1 MGHSPCLPIL
11 LKHFDDMVQ
20 ENIHIKNFHHYF
32 PQVSASRG
40 AHHRVYNTIKETL
53 LTHPKSSKRWAQCWG
68 VYRQAS
74 NALMPSG
81 RLSFHRQHSDPTA
94 LLTYLADD
102 TWTHVHFI
110 RLNCKSL
117 GFCGRPLNIMPRVL
131 RKPHHIWPLSDWKS
145 QSYAVGKLLSWGIFV
160 SFSRGEVGCFLGN
173 ERPSA
178 FASKAFQFK

>member
-1 MGHSPCLPIL
+1 MIWSKKTSISRTFITTFPKYQHQEVPIRGSTIPSKKPFSPIP
-11 LKHFDDMVQ
+11 KVTKGGQ
-20 ENIHIKNFHHYF
+20 NAE
-32 PQVSASRG
+32 G
-40 AHHRVYNTIKETL
+40 YN
-53 LTHPKSSKRWAQCWG
+53 
-68 VYRQAS
+68 RQAS

-81 RLSFHRQHSDPTA
+81 RLSFHRQLSDPTA

-110 RLNCKSL
+110 HLNCKSL
-117 GFCGRPLNIMPRVL
+117 AFCGRPLNIMPTVL
-131 RKPHHIWPLSDWKS
+131 RKPHHIGPLSDWKS

-160 SFSRGEVGCFLGN
+160 SFSRGEVVCFLGN